1 MAIRTRSPA
10 LYTADHGNNFNMM
23 VPDDDIAVAARGWGA
38 AGAGLDTGA
47 KYCTPRHVDGVDAA
61 GNHRKAI
68 VADPAADLWTGV
80 ANTFLVA
87 GVVYNVVGYIGEKR
101 TIFA

>member
-1 MAIRTRSPA
+1 MAVRARSAA
-10 LYTADHGNNFNMM
+10 LYAADHGNNFNMV
-23 VPDDDIAVAARGWGA
+23 VPDDDIADANRGWAA

-47 KYCTPRHVDGVDAA
+47 KYCTPRHVDGVSAA

-68 VADPAADLWTGV
+68 VAAPAADLWTG
-80 ANTFLVA
+80 AAATFDVA
-87 GVVYNVVGYIGEKR
+87 GVTYNVVGYIGEKR

>member
-1 MAIRTRSPA
+1 VAIRTRSAA
-10 LYTADHGNNFNMM
+10 LYTADHGNNFNM
-23 VPDDDIAVAARGWGA
+23 VIPDDDIADTNRGWAA

-68 VADPAADLWTGV
+68 VADVTADLWTGA
-80 ANTFLVA
+80 ANAFTVA
-87 GVVYNVVGYIGEKR
+87 GVTYNVVGYVGEKR

>member
-1 MAIRTRSPA
+1 MAVRTMSPA
-10 LYTADHGNNFNMM
+10 LYLADHGANFNMM
-23 VPDDDIAVAARGWGA
+23 IPDDDIADANRGWGA

-47 KYCTPRHVDGVDAA
+47 KYCTPRHVDGVSAA
-61 GNHRKAI
+61 GDHRRAI

-80 ANTFLVA
+80 ASSFTVA
-87 GVVYNVVGYIGEKR
+87 GVVYNVIGYIGEKR

>member
-10 LYTADHGNNFNMM
+10 KYVADHGNDFNMM
-23 VPDDDIAVAARGWGA
+23 IPDDDIADTNRGWTA

-47 KYCTPRHVDGVDAA
+47 KYCTPRHVDGVDASS
-61 GNHRKAI
+61 NHRKAI
-68 VADPAADLWTGV
+68 VADVTADLWTGV
-80 ANTFLVA
+80 ASSFTVA
-87 GVVYNVVGYIGEKR
+87 GVTFNVIGYIGEKR